1 MEELTQLIES
11 DQDTLLSSID
21 VFQSEIIKAFLAA
34 TSNDYLASADNW
46 LNASTANT
54 AKFGGEPNKA
64 KIYRDKLLE
73 ELEKFLCGD
82 QQYEDDR
89 TKIAEST
96 DKSQKYIIGV
106 MSAAIG
112 KTLGAAGAFIAP
124 VIVLLILS
132 IGKMAVNAWCA
143 MRKEA
148 RSTAGNSGL
157 A

>member
-1 MEELTQLIES
+1 MEELSNIIES
-11 DQDTLLSSID
+11 DQDALLSSID
-21 VFQSEIIKAFLAA
+21 DFQAEIIKSFLVS
-34 TSNDYLASADNW
+34 TSNDYLVSADNW

-89 TKIAEST
+89 KKIVEST

-106 MSAAIG
+106 MSTAIG
-112 KTLGAAGAFIAP
+112 KTLGAAGPFIAP

-132 IGKMAVNAWCA
+132 IGKMAINAWCA
-143 MRKEA
+143 MRKETI
-148 RSTAGNSGL
+148 STAGNSDL

>member
-1 MEELTQLIES
+1 MEELNNIIQS
-11 DQDTLLSSID
+11 DQEQLLASID
-21 VFQSEIIKAFLAA
+21 GYQAEIIKSFLSN
-34 TSNDYLASADNW
+34 TSNDYLQSADNW
-46 LNASTANT
+46 LNASPANT
-54 AKFGGEPNKA
+54 AKFGGEQNKA

-89 TKIAEST
+89 NKIAEST

-112 KTLGAAGAFIAP
+112 KTLGAAGPFIAP

-132 IGKMAVNAWCA
+132 IGKMAINAWCA
-143 MRKEA
+143 MRKDSK
-148 RSTAGNSGL
+148 STAGNSGL

>member
-1 MEELTQLIES
+1 MEELSNIIQS
-11 DQDTLLSSID
+11 DQVSLLSSID
-21 VFQSEIIKAFLAA
+21 DFQAEIIKSFLVS
-34 TSNDYLASADNW
+34 TSNDYLASADHW

-54 AKFGGEPNKA
+54 AKFGGEPNKV

-89 TKIAEST
+89 KKIADST

-106 MSAAIG
+106 MSSAIG
-112 KTLGAAGAFIAP
+112 KTLGVVGPFIAP
-124 VIVLLILS
+124 VIVLLVLS
-132 IGKMAVNAWCA
+132 IGKMAINAWCI

-157 A
+157 S